1 MDFFLQKKY
10 KRKGYNGKAS
20 ISIYLNIFLSQ
31 NYTSVCTLLLIVYC
45 IAVDSREVV
54 LKDLWVQLHFFE
66 VKIIGE
72 NILCMQDSQ

>member
-31 NYTSVCTLLLIVYC
+31 NYTSFCTLLLIVYC
-45 IAVDSREVV
+45 IAVDSRGCLERFMGSVA
-54 LKDLWVQLHFFE
+54 LFRS
-66 VKIIGE
+66 E
-72 NILCMQDSQ
+72 NNW